1 MEPHSQQRMANAM
14 IAQTAAKIRAHLNE
28 FSGRLSAGL
37 CKPAQRFVAEALY
50 GIAARGS
57 VHLSEIGR
65 ALEETVPLAKTE
77 TRLSRNLGRE
87 ALRGHV
93 GGAVLRE
100 GSTRIG
106 KRTLLVL
113 DLSDIAKPYAEKM
126 EYLARVRDGSSGEI
140 ADGYWLCQ
148 VIGVENEATAITPL
162 YNALYSQKA
171 PDFQSENEEIKTAIS
186 KVSAA
191 CGKRGVWVIDRG
203 GDRGELYAPLLAAE
217 HVFIIRNTGRR
228 NVLAGRDK
236 LGTAE
241 LAARCPMIYATH
253 VVREEK
259 GKEVCHRLDYGFCSL
274 RLPDHPGVPLWL
286 VVVRGLGKQP
296 MMLLTNLPMRRN
308 RKVLWWVVSAY
319 LSRWRIEEAIRFIKQ
334 SYDLEDIRVLTYER
348 LRNMAVLVNAVAF
361 FTAVVLGTRIKL
373 DILATHLLRASKR
386 LFGIPDFRLYALA
399 DGIREVCARSPRRSI
414 LGANAPPQMTL
425 AFG

>member
-1 MEPHSQQRMANAM
+1 M
-14 IAQTAAKIRAHLNE
+14 IAQTAAKMRTHLND
-28 FSGRLSAGL
+28 FSGKLSTGL
-37 CKPAQRFVAEALY
+37 SKPARRFVAEALY

-87 ALRGHV
+87 ELCAHV

-100 GSTRIG
+100 GSARIG

-113 DLSDIAKPYAEKM
+113 DLSDIAKPYAKKM

-140 ADGYWLCQ
+140 TNGYWLCQ
-148 VIGVENEATAITPL
+148 MIGVENEATAITPL
-162 YNALYSQKA
+162 YSALYSQKA
-171 PDFQSENEEIKTAIS
+171 PDFQSENEEIKAAIS

-203 GDRGELYAPLLAAE
+203 GDRGALYAPLLAAE
-217 HVFIIRNTGRR
+217 YAFIIRNTGRR
-228 NVLAGRDK
+228 HMLAGRGK
-236 LGTAE
+236 VVETAV
-241 LAARCPMIYATH
+241 LAARCPMMYATH

-259 GKEVCHRLDYGFCSL
+259 GKEVCLRLDYGFCPV
-274 RLPDHPGVPLWL
+274 RLPDHPDVPLWL

-296 MMLLTNLPMRRN
+296 MMLLTNQPMRKN

-361 FTAVVLGTRIKL
+361 FTAVILGIRIKL
-373 DILATHLLRASKR
+373 EILATHLLRASKR

-414 LGANAPPQMTL
+414 PGANDPLQLTL